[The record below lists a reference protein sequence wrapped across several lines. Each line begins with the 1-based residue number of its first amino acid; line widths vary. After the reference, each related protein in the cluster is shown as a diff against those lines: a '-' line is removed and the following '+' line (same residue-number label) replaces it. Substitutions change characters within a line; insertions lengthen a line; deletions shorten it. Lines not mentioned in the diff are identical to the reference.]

1 MEFAVAHCLKITK
14 NVSNL
19 IFNTFV
25 MIQAFSILNETFSL
39 IFKHHV
45 YVVSN
50 RKKDLKKLS
59 IISKKIIF
67 NLFPDH

>member
-14 NVSNL
+14 NVSHL

-39 IFKHHV
+39 IFKHRVCTEYDFV
-45 YVVSN
+45 YVLTSVLVILLTDFLTFF
-50 RKKDLKKLS
+50 RY
-59 IISKKIIF
+59 
-67 NLFPDH
+67 